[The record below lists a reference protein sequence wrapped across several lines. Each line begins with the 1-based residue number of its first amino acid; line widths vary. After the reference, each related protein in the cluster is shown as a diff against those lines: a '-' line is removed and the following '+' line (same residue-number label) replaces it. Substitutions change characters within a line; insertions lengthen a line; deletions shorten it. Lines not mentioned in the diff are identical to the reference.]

1 MMEPT
6 EMHGLMRRYKMP
18 IGINVEKAKEIHKN
32 KIRQVRNPLLQQ
44 KDVEYMRA
52 LEAGDSEKV
61 SQVVAEK
68 QVLRDVTAI
77 VNDVEIESTSV
88 NEVTEQLK
96 QVWDESVLGTNP
108 LL

>member
-1 MMEPT
+1 
-6 EMHGLMRRYKMP
+6 MP
-18 IGINVEKAKEIHKN
+18 IGIDLEKAKEIHKN

-68 QVLRDVTAI
+68 QALRDVTAI